1 MEAYTLSNIVELLM
15 LNGEN
20 CQLCFSGENHS
31 VACSSVQ
38 NIIRSQ
44 NLNQSQKEAVV
55 SCVTSRKWTG
65 KTKTVASLLFS
76 LLKLKTR
83 TLACAPTNTAV
94 LEVAARLQNLVKESL
109 ECDTFGI
116 RDIVVF
122 GNRSRMKV
130 DSYWCLHDVFLDFRV
145 GNLFKEFARQKYFNE
160 KHDDPLTL
168 VQFLKKESSCIKEQ
182 YLLYKDKKRTSIMT
196 LEQYFMQRLCSN
208 RQQLKEYMRTLHTHL
223 PTSLIP
229 LDSLENFLSKA
240 KFKQTSDGCDDGE
253 SILDCLGRLGIK
265 KEECLVKLKSLS
277 QTTSLPNITDK
288 YEMAKF
294 YLMSAR
300 LIFCTAASSTKLFTD
315 GMTPVEFLVIDV
327 KSQVSQEAEYGSSLF
342 ERLVSLGHKK
352 HLLNVQYRMHPSI
365 SVFPNKEFYEKQISD
380 ALFVREMSYNRRSLE
395 GKMYDSYS
403 FINIAK
409 EFLSTGKKVSIGIIS
424 PYNGQVYEIQERITV
439 RSVDGFQGGEDDI
452 IIIISTVRSNGNGKI
467 GFLDNRQ
474 RANVALT
481 RSRHCL
487 WILGNEKTLSS
498 GDSLWRNLKLAK
510 AIEEEALRIEI
521 PDESESPFK
530 KLSLRGTSRTTA
542 TTFRGSF
549 RGRPRTP
556 RW

>member
-1 MEAYTLSNIVELLM
+1 
-15 LNGEN
+15 
-20 CQLCFSGENHS
+20 
-31 VACSSVQ
+31 
-38 NIIRSQ
+38 
-44 NLNQSQKEAVV
+44 
-55 SCVTSRKWTG
+55 
-65 KTKTVASLLFS
+65 
-76 LLKLKTR
+76 
-83 TLACAPTNTAV
+83 
-94 LEVAARLQNLVKESL
+94 
-109 ECDTFGI
+109 
-116 RDIVVF
+116 
-122 GNRSRMKV
+122 
-130 DSYWCLHDVFLDFRV
+130 
-145 GNLFKEFARQKYFNE
+145 
-160 KHDDPLTL
+160 
-168 VQFLKKESSCIKEQ
+168 
-182 YLLYKDKKRTSIMT
+182 
-196 LEQYFMQRLCSN
+196 
-208 RQQLKEYMRTLHTHL
+208 
-223 PTSLIP
+223 
-229 LDSLENFLSKA
+229 
-240 KFKQTSDGCDDGE
+240 
-253 SILDCLGRLGIK
+253 
-265 KEECLVKLKSLS
+265 
-277 QTTSLPNITDK
+277 
-288 YEMAKF
+288 MAKF

-409 EFLSTGKKVSIGIIS
+409 GNTVGRTWPRLLL
-424 PYNGQVYEIQERITV
+424 V

-498 GDSLWRNLKLAK
+498 GDSLWRNLVNDAK
-510 AIEEEALRIEI
+510 
-521 PDESESPFK
+521 K
-530 KLSLRGTSRTTA
+530 RGCFHNA
-542 TTFRGSF
+542 
-549 RGRPRTP
+549 
-556 RW
+556 